1 MVLLLACATCPW
13 RGRRRSSKSLV
24 GLFLLVAAILVTH
37 GAIAS
42 PLAAQGNSGEPGR
55 PYAWVGVGPGWSM
68 LDTPCLAPPEFLCTR
83 EVEHRLPGWAG
94 HIGVGVLAYGWLSVG
109 AEMNWSIGSK
119 ESAYGREDRRQVGL
133 NGVCYFYPTVGKNLF
148 LKAGLG
154 VSVVTVD
161 TVGVAGH
168 SGTSLVS
175 GMTSHWAKGTWLP
188 PTSNSPWPADSGA
201 ARRARFIW
209 ASDWACGNLQKR
221 RSPHG

>member
-55 PYAWVGVGPGWSM
+55 PYARVGVGPGWSM

-168 SGTSLVS
+168 SGTSLGFVAGLGYDIS
-175 GMTSHWAKGTWLP
+175 LGEGYVVTP
-188 PTSNSPWPADSGA
+188 YIEFPV
-201 ARRARFIW
+201 ARRFRGGTPSTLHLGVGW
-209 ASDWACGNLQKR
+209 GLR
-221 RSPHG
+221 